1 MGKQL
6 ILDGAQPPLTVIGV
20 TGDVRQRSLGVPAK
34 PEIFLDY
41 AQPGPDWPWL
51 VLAGRTT
58 EEPAKLA
65 ATIKAMAESV
75 DPDVPVLRIN
85 TMDDVLSSSL
95 AQPGVYALLL
105 GVFASLALIL
115 AAVGLYGIV
124 SYGVTQRIHEIGIRM
139 ALGAARGEVLR
150 LVLQRGMSLALA
162 GSLIGLAL
170 SFAARRVL
178 AGLVREAEIADPLAF
193 FGVTLLLLAVAFVA
207 SYLPARRAARVDP
220 MIALRYE

>member
-1 MGKQL
+1 
-6 ILDGAQPPLTVIGV
+6 
-20 TGDVRQRSLGVPAK
+20 
-34 PEIFLDY
+34 
-41 AQPGPDWPWL
+41 
-51 VLAGRTT
+51 
-58 EEPAKLA
+58 
-65 ATIKAMAESV
+65 MAESV

-95 AQPGVYALLL
+95 AQPGVYVLLL

-150 LVLQRGMSLALA
+150 LVLQRGMSLALV
-162 GSLIGLAL
+162 GSLIGLAVA
-170 SFAARRVL
+170 FAARRVL

-193 FGVTLLLLAVAFVA
+193 FGVTLLLLTVAFVA